1 MQKSIVWEGLTNDT
15 EEHCAVN
22 FLSEEIIVR
31 SEIEG
36 WASHKA
42 VYAEYVLHLTRDWE
56 ALRAEIN
63 FNVGDKQ
70 GSWHLECDGQS
81 NWTDITGMAYPGLKG
96 CRFLDI
102 SLTPFTNSLPIN
114 ALQLSEGN
122 SAEFDLV
129 YFDIIENNIRRDRQK
144 YTRLPGNVY
153 RFENSGGN
161 FTADITVD
169 GDGFVIGY
177 PNFFEML
184 KPR

>member
-1 MQKSIVWEGLTNDT
+1 MQKSIVWKGLANDT

-22 FLSEEIIVR
+22 FLGEEIIVR

-42 VYAEYVLHLTRDWE
+42 VYAEYVLHLTKGWE
-56 ALRAEIN
+56 VLKADIEFHI
-63 FNVGDKQ
+63 GDHQ
-70 GSWHLECDGQS
+70 HSWHLQCDDRG
-81 NWTDITGMAYPGLKG
+81 NWKDTLGKAYPELQG

-114 ALQLSEGN
+114 ALQLSEGS

-129 YFDIIENNIRRDRQK
+129 YFDILENNIRRDRQK
-144 YTRLPGNVY
+144 YTRMPGNVY
-153 RFENSGGN
+153 RFENGGGY
-161 FTADITVD
+161 FTADIIVD
-169 GDGFVIGY
+169 ADGFVTNY
-177 PNFFEML
+177 PNLFKML